1 MAKWLLYSIF
11 RFPKKNRVLLHNE
24 KRVAMDQVIVPTLMR
39 AGYYLVSFTMISL
52 ALFSVYSL
60 SVIGERW
67 WTFRRTRRDSVGL
80 LRGVFVQVEDGG
92 LRQALTACETRKGSH
107 LGAVLASGLR
117 EFLPLASRNPGV
129 HGGPELDRATVAA
142 REAMQRATAT
152 EIERLEQRLTSLATL
167 GNISPFVGLFGTVI
181 GIMRSFEAISATG
194 SGGLAS
200 VSAGIAEALVATAA
214 GLFVAIPAVIAYNH
228 FVSRVKT
235 HATEMDAATSE
246 LIARVV
252 RAAFSNAGDARA
264 HG

>member
-1 MAKWLLYSIF
+1 
-11 RFPKKNRVLLHNE
+11 
-24 KRVAMDQVIVPTLMR
+24 MDQFIVPALMR
-39 AGYYLVSFTMISL
+39 AGYYLVFLTMIVL

-80 LRGVFVQVEDGG
+80 LRRVFNQVEDGS
-92 LRQALTACETRKGSH
+92 LRQALAVCETRKGSH

-117 EFLPLASRNPGV
+117 EFLPLESPNPGV
-129 HGGPELDRATVAA
+129 HGGPELDRASLAA
-142 REAMQRATAT
+142 REAMQRATAA

-181 GIMRSFEAISATG
+181 GIMRSFEAISRTG

-214 GLFVAIPAVIAYNH
+214 GLFVAIPAVVGYNH

-235 HATEMDAATSE
+235 HATEMDGAASE
-246 LIARVV
+246 LTARVA
-252 RAAFSNAGDARA
+252 RAALSSSGVTRA
-264 HG
+264 QG

>member
-1 MAKWLLYSIF
+1 
-11 RFPKKNRVLLHNE
+11 
-24 KRVAMDQVIVPTLMR
+24 MDQFIVPALMR
-39 AGYYLVSFTMISL
+39 AGSYLVSLTMIAL

-67 WTFRRTRRDSVGL
+67 WTFRQTRVASTGL
-80 LRGVFVQVEDGG
+80 LRRVLDQIEDGR
-92 LRQALTACETRKGSH
+92 LRRALAACETEKGNH

-117 EFLPLASRNPGV
+117 ELLPLESPNPGL
-129 HGGPELDRATVAA
+129 HAGSELDRASVAA
-142 REAMQRATAT
+142 REAMQRATAA

-181 GIMRSFEAISATG
+181 GIMRSFEAISRTG

-214 GLFVAIPAVIAYNH
+214 GLFVAIPAVVAYNH

-235 HATEMDAATSE
+235 HATEMDGAASE
-246 LIARVV
+246 LIARVA
-252 RAAFSNAGDARA
+252 RAAGSHAGGTRA
-264 HG
+264 QG